1 MVLLSG
7 IEYAQVFMFVY
18 ICIAIRDLFIKR
30 EKIWI
35 HFTSLTP
42 PNTYTCLKPII
53 GFLSDYVVLF
63 FVFNDLMWDAVFRF
77 VVIGVIVA
85 IIFFENVSKYWIN
98 VSIIS
103 LVDFKMWETF
113 GKDSG
118 FQSKTV
124 EGDNHTKYILLITTL
139 SSRSLFII
147 PLTGSS

>member
-30 EKIWI
+30 EKIW
-35 HFTSLTP
+35 
-42 PNTYTCLKPII
+42 I

-113 GKDSG
+113 VKVSG

-124 EGDNHTKYILLITTL
+124 EGDNYTKYILLITTL